1 MKISI
6 IGAGSAFTQK
16 IVIDILRIEGLEGG
30 ELALVDTNAERLD
43 LARRIVEM
51 TIDKTKKTGKWSVS
65 ASTDLREVIGSSKFV
80 INEIEVMGLQ
90 TVKNEFEI
98 PLKYGVKQCI
108 GDTMGPGGLFKTLR
122 LVPQWLKIVKVI
134 EELCPEALILSYSNP
149 MSAVTLATSLVTDI
163 PVVGLCHSVQYTARK
178 LAELLEVPYEELK
191 YSCAGINHMS
201 WYTTLTHRGRDLYP
215 ELKRRA
221 EDPEFIKND
230 PVRLDFLRYCGY
242 FVTESSGHFSEYI
255 PYYRKRQDLIDAHCS
270 LGYNGGTGFYAYGW
284 PEWRKNRDEMIRK
297 QLAGEED
304 IVIQSS
310 EEYAPVIIGA
320 VVKDEP
326 AVIYGNVPNRGLIEN
341 LRSDGVVEVA
351 CLCDH
356 NGVTPCRFGKL
367 PEHLAALNRSNMDFF
382 SLAVGAVLEG
392 SRDMAEHALMLDP
405 LSAAVC
411 SPAEIRSMF
420 EELLEADRD
429 YIVTLK

>member
-30 ELALVDTNAERLD
+30 ELALVDISAERLE
-43 LARRIVEM
+43 LARRIVEL
-51 TIDKTKKTGKWSVS
+51 TIEKTRNVGKWTVS
-65 ASTDLREVIGSSKFV
+65 ASTDLRQVIGGSRFV

-122 LVPQWLKIVKVI
+122 LVPQWLKIVKAV
-134 EELCPEALILSYSNP
+134 EELCPDALILSYSNP
-149 MSAVTLATSLVTDI
+149 MSAVTLATSLVTSI

-201 WYTTLTHRGRDLYP
+201 WYMTLTHEGRDLYP
-215 ELKRRA
+215 ELRRRA
-221 EDPEFIKND
+221 EDPEFVKND
-230 PVRLDFLRYCGY
+230 PVRLDFLKYCGY

-270 LGYNGGTGFYAYGW
+270 VGYNGATGFYAYGW

-304 IVIQSS
+304 IVLQSS

-320 VVKDEP
+320 IVKDEP

-341 LRSDGVVEVA
+341 LRGDGVVEVA

-356 NGVTPCRFGKL
+356 NGVTPCHFGKL

-382 SLAVGAVLEG
+382 ALAVGAVLEG
-392 SRDMAEHALMLDP
+392 SRDMAEHALMIDP

-429 YIVTLK
+429 YIVELK